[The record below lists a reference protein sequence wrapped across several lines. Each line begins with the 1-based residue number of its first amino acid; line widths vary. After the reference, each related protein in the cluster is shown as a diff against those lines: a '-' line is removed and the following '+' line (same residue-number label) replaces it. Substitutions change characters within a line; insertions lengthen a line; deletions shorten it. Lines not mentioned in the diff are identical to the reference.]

1 MPASFPLPPGVTVR
15 KERHGDAWAHVFR
28 HARLGDLGRVVLR
41 PRPDGQTEFA
51 AEIAG
56 HPGDP
61 VRPEREAVFGPLV
74 RDLADS
80 FQRAVAARG
89 LRPGPPTGP
98 LAPRDEAPPQRRIA
112 GELVP
117 CERCGEPVALLVFAD
132 DPARLGGAGT
142 DRGGLEDAARL
153 MHAQIA
159 EADVPTWVVGPP
171 IGAVVLDGDYVSDVL
186 KVWPEREPVRRL
198 DPTAFDAVLD
208 ALARG
213 HCP

>member
-1 MPASFPLPPGVTVR
+1 MPGSFPLPPSVTVR

-28 HARLGDLGRVVLR
+28 HAQLGDLGRVVLR
-41 PRPDGQTEFA
+41 PRPDGRTDFA

-61 VRPEREAVFGPLV
+61 MRPEREAVFGPLV
-74 RDLADS
+74 HRLAES

-98 LAPRDEAPPQRRIA
+98 LAPRDEAPPQRRIR

-117 CERCGEPVALLVFAD
+117 CDRCGEPVALLVFAEEAAD
-132 DPARLGGAGT
+132 V
-142 DRGGLEDAARL
+142 GGLEDAARL
-153 MHAQIA
+153 MHARIA
-159 EADVPTWVVGPP
+159 EADLPTWIVGPP
-171 IGAVVLDGDYVSDVL
+171 IPIDPSRGPVLFDDDYVADVL

-198 DPTAFDAVLD
+198 DRDAFDAVLD
-208 ALARG
+208 ELVDT